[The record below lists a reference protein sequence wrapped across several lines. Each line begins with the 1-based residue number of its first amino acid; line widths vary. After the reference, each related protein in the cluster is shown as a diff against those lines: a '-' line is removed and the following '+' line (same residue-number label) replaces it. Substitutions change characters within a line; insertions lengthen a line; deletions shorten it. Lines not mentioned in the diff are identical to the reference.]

1 MPESSARQTEATV
14 QAELVFST
22 GDLAQTRFA
31 VSPLWEIVTGL
42 RSLAADPAHTP
53 SLHRRWAAQV
63 RPRLTSAG
71 LDRGRLAELVPAEGY
86 LPDFLNPTPASPAP
100 TLAEEVSAI
109 LATPTEQVHR
119 DLNGLTA
126 GRGGRLPAG
135 ARALRRD
142 PGAGLARLATEIES
156 YWQLAVAP
164 YWARIRA
171 LLEADIARR
180 ARTVAAQGAGRL
192 LDELHPAL
200 SWKDDRL
207 TLSGRNCVISRTG
220 TGPGLL
226 LIPSVFAWPCVLTR
240 AVPDAPPQLAYP
252 ADGIATLWERPA
264 RGGNAG
270 SAVAGVLGRTR
281 AQLLAGLDAPAST
294 TELAAR
300 AGLSAPSVSE
310 HLTALRAAG
319 LATAHRAGRSV
330 LYARTPLADALLTGP
345 NADPGAD
352 PGAGPAQTSR
362 RLPKRSVTSTPPSA
376 QPR

>member
-1 MPESSARQTEATV
+1 M

-31 VSPLWEIVTGL
+31 VSPLWETVTGL
-42 RSLAADPAHTP
+42 RSLAAPPAHTP

-63 RPRLTSAG
+63 RPRLAAAG
-71 LDRGRLAELVPAEGY
+71 LDRGRLAELVPESGY

-100 TLAEEVSAI
+100 TLAEELADVR
-109 LATPTEQVHR
+109 ATPAGTVHR
-119 DLNGLTA
+119 DLDFLAQNL
-126 GRGGRLPAG
+126 GGRLPAG
-135 ARALRRD
+135 ARTLRRD
-142 PGAGLARLATEIES
+142 PEAGLARLAAEIES

-180 ARTVAAQGAGRL
+180 ARLVAAQGAGRL

-200 SWKDDRL
+200 SWKDDTL

-240 AVPDAPPQLAYP
+240 AVPDAPPQIAYP
-252 ADGIATLWERPA
+252 ADGIATLWERPE
-264 RGGNAG
+264 RGGDAG

-281 AQLLAGLDAPAST
+281 AQLLTELDAPAST

-330 LYARTPLADALLTGP
+330 LYARTPLADALL
-345 NADPGAD
+345 
-352 PGAGPAQTSR
+352 AGPD
-362 RLPKRSVTSTPPSA
+362 SA
-376 QPR
+376 